1 MIKKLIKRSATK
13 RAARFLPIYRVV
25 AIAEMGLLAREHI
38 GRLDGVE
45 RRRLASLVRHR
56 RELGPAE
63 QDELRAL
70 TAKLSP
76 REFVG
81 SAADKL
87 SPVPLPRRLTGVPK
101 NK

>member
-1 MIKKLIKRSATK
+1 MIKKLVKRSATK
-13 RAARFLPIYRVV
+13 RAARFLPIYRVI

-38 GRLDGVE
+38 GRLDSVE

-56 RELGPAE
+56 RELGAAE
-63 QDELRAL
+63 QDELRTLA
-70 TAKLSP
+70 AKLSP

-87 SPVPLPRRLTGVPK
+87 SPVPLPRRLTGAPK
-101 NK
+101 KA

>member
-1 MIKKLIKRSATK
+1 MIKQLVKRSATK
-13 RAARFLPIYRVV
+13 RAARFLPIYRVI
-25 AIAEMGLLAREHI
+25 AIAEMGLLAREHLV
-38 GRLDGVE
+38 RLDAEE

-56 RELGPAE
+56 RDLGPAE
-63 QDELRAL
+63 QEELRAL

-87 SPVPLPRRLTGVPK
+87 SPVPLPRRFTGVPK
-101 NK
+101 DK